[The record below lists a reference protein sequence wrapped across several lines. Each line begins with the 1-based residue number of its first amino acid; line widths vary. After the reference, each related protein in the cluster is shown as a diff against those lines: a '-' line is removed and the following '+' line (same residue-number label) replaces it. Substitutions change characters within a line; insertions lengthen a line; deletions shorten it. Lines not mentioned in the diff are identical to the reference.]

1 MRLLLLQL
9 ELSGNSTAFMMKISV
24 FTAGL
29 FSFEDRHVKRI
40 MESCP
45 SASVSVAGIENELF
59 SLLPESEILICGNY
73 NFRESWLGSAPKLK
87 WIQSIAAGN
96 EKILSSL
103 VGRPVLLTDASGV
116 HSVPIAEQV
125 LGYVLMFERK
135 FAEAVRAQQRKEW
148 LRFNPSE
155 YGELCA
161 KTVLVV
167 GLGAVGRGIAKVC
180 KAVGMNVMATKR
192 TISSAAVAEAK
203 GVVDELHAA
212 TDLVKLLG
220 KADYVVLSLPYTK
233 ETHRI
238 FGGREFAAMKP
249 TAHFVNIARGGVV
262 DESALIAALKGKKIA
277 GAALD
282 VFEQEPLP
290 KESPLWSMGNVIIT
304 PHSAGFTPRYMDR
317 VVDIF
322 CSNLK
327 AYVEKKPMQNLVDKV
342 KGY

>member
-1 MRLLLLQL
+1 
-9 ELSGNSTAFMMKISV
+9 MKISV
-24 FTAGL
+24 FTDGL

-45 SASVSVAGIENELF
+45 SASVSVAQSENELF

-73 NFRESWLGSAPKLK
+73 NFRESWLGSALKLK
-87 WIQSIAAGN
+87 WVQSIAAGN
-96 EKILSSL
+96 EKILPSIAS
-103 VGRPVLLTDASGV
+103 RPVLLTDASGV

-125 LGYVLMFERK
+125 LGYMLMFERK
-135 FAEAVRAQQRKEW
+135 LAEGVRAQQRKEW
-148 LRFNPSE
+148 LRFKPSE

-167 GLGAVGRGIAKVC
+167 GLGAVGSGIAKLC
-180 KAVGMNVMATKR
+180 KAVGMKVMATKR
-192 TISSAAVAEAK
+192 TISPAAVAEAK

-212 TDLVKLLG
+212 TDLTKLLG

-233 ETHRI
+233 ETRRI
-238 FGGREFAAMKP
+238 FGSREFTAMKP
-249 TAHFVNIARGGVV
+249 AAYFINIARGGVV
-262 DESALIAALKGKKIA
+262 DEAALVSALQQRKIA

-290 KESPLWSMGNVIIT
+290 KESPLWGVDNVIIT
-304 PHSAGFTPRYMDR
+304 SHTAGFTPHYMDR

-327 AYVEKKPMQNLVDKV
+327 AYMEKKPMPNLVDKE